1 MFIFRDG
8 YFDQQQ
14 AVPAVRQTNNQLSD
28 VYEVLSLQCCRVTGD
43 SHGEDSAE
51 LQAPGGWGA
60 VSVLCALGQ
69 AVFAG
74 TSRGWDTRG
83 SRLVLCTGA

>member
-1 MFIFRDG
+1 
-8 YFDQQQ
+8 
-14 AVPAVRQTNNQLSD
+14 VRQTNNQLSD
-28 VYEVLSLQCCRVTGD
+28 VYEVLSLQCCGVTGD
-43 SHGEDSAE
+43 SHGEDSAK
-51 LQAPGGWGA
+51 LQAPEGWGA

-83 SRLVLCTGA
+83 SSAVLSAGGGRHARVVGYTPHQA